1 MGFFDEIAQ
10 MKIEADLHA
19 ATMQFDAVIANFN
32 QLTKDVNE
40 LFDMLEEVQE
50 QEEVVFFT
58 DFHVLEAFDELHERY
73 KRFWTAAD
81 AARDR
86 HKQDRDLAQFNH
98 TIENSL
104 RQLALDY
111 VLPAGKLCGNIPN
124 VVAFSM
130 IWPAVTAEIEKVEKL
145 LEFDFDEFS
154 EINLD
159 PDDLLGLQDNLFNAS
174 EAMSAL
180 GYNLIEEWEP
190 FGDYEDNGWR
200 EEFNA
205 HLRIFQDSASQIEKS
220 SNEARSLLR
229 SLWEIK
235 KQVELSKDPSGN
247 NSADDAIS
255 RIEKLAALLEKGLIT
270 KEEFDQK
277 KEKLLGEI

>member
-1 MGFFDEIAQ
+1 MGIFDDLAK
-10 MKIEADLHA
+10 MKIEADLRA
-19 ATMQFDAVIANFN
+19 ATQQYDEVIDDFN

-40 LFDMLEEVQE
+40 IFEMLEEVQE
-50 QEEVVFFT
+50 QEVSYFT
-58 DFHVLEAFDELHERY
+58 DFHVLEAFEELNERY
-73 KRFWTAAD
+73 HRFWEEAD

-86 HKQDRDLAQFNH
+86 HKQDRDLAQFNDS
-98 TIENSL
+98 IENKL
-104 RQLALDY
+104 RQLGLDY

-130 IWPAVTAEIEKVEKL
+130 IWPAVTEEIQKVEKL

-154 EINLD
+154 EINFD
-159 PDDLLGLQDNLFNAS
+159 PNHLLTLQDEFFDAS

-205 HLRIFQDSASQIEKS
+205 QLKIFQDSAAQIEIS

-235 KQVELSKDPSGN
+235 KQVELSKEPVAH
-247 NSADDAIS
+247 NSADDAIT

-270 KEEFDQK
+270 KAEFEEK
-277 KEKLLGEI
+277 KTKLLEEI